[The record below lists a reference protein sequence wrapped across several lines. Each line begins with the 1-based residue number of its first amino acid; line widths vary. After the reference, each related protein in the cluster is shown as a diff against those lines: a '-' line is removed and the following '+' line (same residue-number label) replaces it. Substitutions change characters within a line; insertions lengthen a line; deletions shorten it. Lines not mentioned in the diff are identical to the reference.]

1 MTSRKFI
8 FRNISL
14 IPLLLFSNLLLSTIV
29 VDGKLDEEEWKSA
42 QKITK
47 FYQVMPF
54 TLEEPEQSTIV
65 LVYETEEGL
74 FVGYKNYQPTET
86 MRVQQHERDADDAN
100 ADKVGMSVDFDG
112 DSLMAYSFTVSLGGS
127 LWDAVYRN
135 ENESKKDWDA
145 DWVAKTSISEDVWYA
160 EFFIPWTVAPMKT
173 QTGDQ
178 RKIKISFWRMSLEIS
193 KAFATIKSNPRR
205 STFISTFN
213 ELNIKNFDV
222 SNLDF
227 FPYITASNE
236 KTSNDTDTKVGA
248 EVFWKIDSGS
258 QLNVALNP
266 DFGQVESDDVV
277 INFSA
282 METFYADK
290 RPFFSENQSMFD
302 VDGYRFLYVIN
313 TRRIGASPDYNCSD
327 YSSELEALCSSSQE
341 GNTDINLA
349 FRYTKVGQGYDL
361 GFLGAFESD
370 EAFSQG
376 RDYFA
381 TRYRVKKENL
391 SFGYLGT
398 FTKNEVL
405 GRNANVNTVDMVYL
419 PTEDF
424 RLYAILLNSIVE
436 DNKGYGLRISI
447 RKQVNQDLSTGLGIY
462 YLDKNLDINDMGYL
476 MRNDWI
482 MIGGRTQLQKTDFNK
497 TSKTLMRTYQHSY
510 GCRALSNGDKEGCFS
525 GFEIK
530 NQFKNTSQIETEVFF
545 RTNGRDNLITRGSE
559 LAPYIKLPQNYGID
573 FKYVGQ
579 KNKFWQWDLFAQRS
593 KGSEYS
599 SDLGWRNKYYSSV
612 KVFPLPNLTL
622 RLSYSHEKE
631 ANWLNW
637 IQDNLLGVYEKT
649 QRNTN
654 FSIKYF
660 KGNQHELRVKT
671 QLVAFTAKDPHA
683 YLGSID
689 GRLNED
695 STYLNP
701 FSLGQLAFQ
710 VRYRYEIMPLAY
722 LYAVYTRGGKIYEAD
737 EEDDLG
743 TLYKR
748 PWEEPTKDNFTL
760 KVRYR
765 F

>member
-65 LVYETEEGL
+65 LVYETEKGL

-145 DWVAKTSISEDVWYA
+145 DWVAKTSVSEDVWYA

>member
-1 MTSRKFI
+1 MTSGKFI

-54 TLEEPEQSTIV
+54 TLEEPEQSTVV

-86 MRVQQHERDADDAN
+86 MRAQQHERDADDAN

-145 DWVAKTSISEDVWYA
+145 DWVAKTSVSEDVWYA

-327 YSSELEALCSSSQE
+327 YTSELEALCSSSQE

>member
-1 MTSRKFI
+1 MTSRKAI

-14 IPLLLFSNLLLSTIV
+14 FPILLFSNFLLSTIV

-47 FYQVMPF
+47 FYQVLPF
-54 TLEEPEQSTIV
+54 TLEEPEQSTVV

-178 RKIKISFWRMSLEIS
+178 RKIKISFWRKSLEIL

-236 KTSNDTDTKVGA
+236 KTSNDTDTKAGA

-327 YSSELEALCSSSQE
+327 YSSELEALCSSNQE

-381 TRYRVKKENL
+381 TRYRIKKENL

-405 GRNANVNTVDMVYL
+405 GRNANVNTVDMVYR

-593 KGSEYS
+593 KGSEHS

-710 VRYRYEIMPLAY
+710 IRYRYEIMPLAY

-737 EEDDLG
+737 EEDNLG

>member
-1 MTSRKFI
+1 MTSRKVI

-14 IPLLLFSNLLLSTIV
+14 IPLFLFSNLLLSAIV
-29 VDGKLDEEEWKSA
+29 VDGKLEEEEWKSA

-54 TLEEPEQSTIV
+54 TLEEPEQSTVV
-65 LVYETEEGL
+65 LVFETEEGL

-86 MRVQQHERDADDAN
+86 MRAQQHERDADDAN

-135 ENESKKDWDA
+135 ENDGKKDWDA
-145 DWVAKTSISEDVWYA
+145 DWVAKTSLSEDVWYA

-178 RKIKISFWRMSLEIS
+178 RKIKISFWRKSLEIS

-236 KTSNDTDTKVGA
+236 KTLNDTDTKVGA

-462 YLDKNLDINDMGYL
+462 YLDKDLDINDMGYL
-476 MRNDWI
+476 MRNDWF

-497 TSKTLMRTYQHSY
+497 TSNTLVRTYQHSY
-510 GCRALSNGDKEGCFS
+510 GCRTLSNGDKEGCFS

-631 ANWLNW
+631 TNWLNW

-671 QLVAFTAKDPHA
+671 QLVAFTAKDPLA

-695 STYLNP
+695 STHLNP

-710 VRYRYEIMPLAY
+710 VRNRYEIMPLAY

-748 PWEEPTKDNFTL
+748 PWEDPTKDNFTL

>member
-1 MTSRKFI
+1 MTSRKVI
-8 FRNISL
+8 FRHISL
-14 IPLLLFSNLLLSTIV
+14 IPLLFFSNLLLSTIV

-54 TLEEPEQSTIV
+54 TLEEPEQSTVV

-74 FVGYKNYQPTET
+74 FVGYKNYQPSET
-86 MRVQQHERDADDAN
+86 MRAQQHERDADDAN

-112 DSLMAYSFTVSLGGS
+112 DSLIAYAFTVSLGGS

-135 ENESKKDWDA
+135 ENDSKKDWDA
-145 DWVAKTSISEDVWYA
+145 DWVAKTSVSEDVWYA

-205 STFISTFN
+205 SRFISTFN
-213 ELNIKNFDV
+213 ELDIKNFEV
-222 SNLDF
+222 SNVDF

-236 KTSNDTDTKVGA
+236 KTLNDTDIKVGA

-258 QLNVALNP
+258 QLNMAFNP

-327 YSSELEALCSSSQE
+327 YSSELEALCSSNQE

-370 EAFSQG
+370 EAFSEG

-398 FTKNEVL
+398 FTKNKVL
-405 GRNANVNTVDMVYL
+405 DRNANVNTVDMVYQ
-419 PTEDF
+419 PTEDL
-424 RLYAILLNSIVE
+424 RLYALLLNSIVE

-447 RKQVNQDLSTGLGIY
+447 RKQVNRDLSTGLGIY
-462 YLDKNLDINDMGYL
+462 YLDKDLDINDMGYL

-545 RTNGRDNLITRGSE
+545 RTNGRDNLITRGSK

-573 FKYVGQ
+573 FKYIGQ

-599 SDLGWRNKYYSSV
+599 SDLGWRNKYYSSI

-622 RLSYSHEKE
+622 RLSHSHEKE

-637 IQDNLLGVYEKT
+637 IQGNLLGAYEKT

-671 QLVAFTAKDPHA
+671 QLVAFTAKDPQA

-710 VRYRYEIMPLAY
+710 IRYRYEIMPLAY

-748 PWEEPTKDNFTL
+748 PWEDPSKDNFTV

>member
-1 MTSRKFI
+1 MTSRKVI

-14 IPLLLFSNLLLSTIV
+14 IPLFLFSNLLLSAIV
-29 VDGKLDEEEWKSA
+29 VDGKLEEEEWKSA

-54 TLEEPEQSTIV
+54 TLEEPEQSTVV

-74 FVGYKNYQPTET
+74 FVGYKNYQPSET
-86 MRVQQHERDADDAN
+86 MRAQQHERDADDAN

-135 ENESKKDWDA
+135 ENDGKKDWDA
-145 DWVAKTSISEDVWYA
+145 DWVAKTSVSEDIWYA

-173 QTGDQ
+173 QAGDQ

-213 ELNIKNFDV
+213 ELNIKNFNV

-236 KTSNDTDTKVGA
+236 KTSKDTDTKVGA

-370 EAFSQG
+370 EAFSEG

-405 GRNANVNTVDMVYL
+405 DRNANVNTVDMVYQ
-419 PTEDF
+419 PTEDL
-424 RLYAILLNSIVE
+424 RLYALLLNSIVE

-462 YLDKNLDINDMGYL
+462 YLDKDLDINDMGYL

-545 RTNGRDNLITRGSE
+545 RTKGRDNLITRGSE

-573 FKYVGQ
+573 FKYIGQ

-599 SDLGWRNKYYSSV
+599 SDLGWRNKYYSSI

-622 RLSYSHEKE
+622 RLSHSHEKE

-637 IQDNLLGVYEKT
+637 IQGNLLGAYEKT

-671 QLVAFTAKDPHA
+671 QLVAFTAKDPQA

-710 VRYRYEIMPLAY
+710 IRYRYEIMPLAY

>member
-1 MTSRKFI
+1 
-8 FRNISL
+8 
-14 IPLLLFSNLLLSTIV
+14 
-29 VDGKLDEEEWKSA
+29 
-42 QKITK
+42 
-47 FYQVMPF
+47 
-54 TLEEPEQSTIV
+54 
-65 LVYETEEGL
+65 
-74 FVGYKNYQPTET
+74 
-86 MRVQQHERDADDAN
+86 
-100 ADKVGMSVDFDG
+100 
-112 DSLMAYSFTVSLGGS
+112 
-127 LWDAVYRN
+127 
-135 ENESKKDWDA
+135 
-145 DWVAKTSISEDVWYA
+145 
-160 EFFIPWTVAPMKT
+160 
-173 QTGDQ
+173 
-178 RKIKISFWRMSLEIS
+178 
-193 KAFATIKSNPRR
+193 
-205 STFISTFN
+205 
-213 ELNIKNFDV
+213 
-222 SNLDF
+222 
-227 FPYITASNE
+227 
-236 KTSNDTDTKVGA
+236 
-248 EVFWKIDSGS
+248 
-258 QLNVALNP
+258 
-266 DFGQVESDDVV
+266 
-277 INFSA
+277 
-282 METFYADK
+282 
-290 RPFFSENQSMFD
+290 
-302 VDGYRFLYVIN
+302 
-313 TRRIGASPDYNCSD
+313 
-327 YSSELEALCSSSQE
+327 
-341 GNTDINLA
+341 
-349 FRYTKVGQGYDL
+349 
-361 GFLGAFESD
+361 
-370 EAFSQG
+370 
-376 RDYFA
+376 
-381 TRYRVKKENL
+381 
-391 SFGYLGT
+391 
-398 FTKNEVL
+398 
-405 GRNANVNTVDMVYL
+405 
-419 PTEDF
+419 
-424 RLYAILLNSIVE
+424 YAILLNSIVE
-436 DNKGYGLRISI
+436 DNKGYGLRVSI
-447 RKQVNQDLSTGLGIY
+447 RKQLNQDLSTGLGIY
-462 YLDKNLDINDMGYL
+462 YLDKDLDINDMGYL

-482 MIGGRTQLQKTDFNK
+482 MIGGRTQLQKTDFNT

-695 STYLNP
+695 STHLNP

>member
-1 MTSRKFI
+1 MTSRKAI

-14 IPLLLFSNLLLSTIV
+14 IPILLFSNFLLSTIV

-47 FYQVMPF
+47 FYQVLPF
-54 TLEEPEQSTIV
+54 TLEEPEQSTVV

-178 RKIKISFWRMSLEIS
+178 RKIKISFWRKSLEIL

-236 KTSNDTDTKVGA
+236 KTSNDTDTKAGA

-327 YSSELEALCSSSQE
+327 YSSELEALCSSNQE

-405 GRNANVNTVDMVYL
+405 GRNANVNTVDMVYR

-559 LAPYIKLPQNYGID
+559 LAPYIKLPQNYGIE

-593 KGSEYS
+593 KGSEHS

-737 EEDDLG
+737 EEDNLG

>member
-29 VDGKLDEEEWKSA
+29 VDGKLDEEEWNSA

-193 KAFATIKSNPRR
+193 KGFATIKSNPRR

-236 KTSNDTDTKVGA
+236 KTSNDTDIKAGA

-436 DNKGYGLRISI
+436 DNKGYGLRVSI
-447 RKQVNQDLSTGLGIY
+447 RKQLNQDLSTGLGIY
-462 YLDKNLDINDMGYL
+462 YLDKDLDINDMGYL

-482 MIGGRTQLQKTDFNK
+482 MIGGRTQLQKTDFNT
-497 TSKTLMRTYQHSY
+497 TSNTLVRTYQHSY
-510 GCRALSNGDKEGCFS
+510 GCR
-525 GFEIK
+525 
-530 NQFKNTSQIETEVFF
+530 T
-545 RTNGRDNLITRGSE
+545 
-559 LAPYIKLPQNYGID
+559 
-573 FKYVGQ
+573 
-579 KNKFWQWDLFAQRS
+579 
-593 KGSEYS
+593 
-599 SDLGWRNKYYSSV
+599 
-612 KVFPLPNLTL
+612 
-622 RLSYSHEKE
+622 
-631 ANWLNW
+631 
-637 IQDNLLGVYEKT
+637 
-649 QRNTN
+649 
-654 FSIKYF
+654 
-660 KGNQHELRVKT
+660 
-671 QLVAFTAKDPHA
+671 
-683 YLGSID
+683 
-689 GRLNED
+689 
-695 STYLNP
+695 
-701 FSLGQLAFQ
+701 
-710 VRYRYEIMPLAY
+710 
-722 LYAVYTRGGKIYEAD
+722 
-737 EEDDLG
+737 
-743 TLYKR
+743 
-748 PWEEPTKDNFTL
+748 
-760 KVRYR
+760 
-765 F
+765 

>member
-74 FVGYKNYQPTET
+74 FVGYKNYQPSET
-86 MRVQQHERDADDAN
+86 LRAQQHERDADDAN

-135 ENESKKDWDA
+135 ENDGKKDWDA
-145 DWVAKTSISEDVWYA
+145 DWVAKTSVSEDVWYA

-370 EAFSQG
+370 EAFSEG

-405 GRNANVNTVDMVYL
+405 GRNANVNTVDMVYR

-447 RKQVNQDLSTGLGIY
+447 RKQLNQDLSTGLGIY
-462 YLDKNLDINDMGYL
+462 YLDKDLDINDMGYL

-497 TSKTLMRTYQHSY
+497 TSKTLMRTYHHSY
-510 GCRALSNGDKEGCFS
+510 GCRALSNGDKEGCFT

-559 LAPYIKLPQNYGID
+559 LAPYIKLPQNYGIE
-573 FKYVGQ
+573 FKYVGR

-637 IQDNLLGVYEKT
+637 IQDNFLGAYEKT

-660 KGNQHELRVKT
+660 KGNQHELRVKA

-689 GRLNED
+689 GRLNEV
-695 STYLNP
+695 STHLNP

-710 VRYRYEIMPLAY
+710 IRYRYEIMPLAY

-748 PWEEPTKDNFTL
+748 PWEDPSKDNFTV

>member
-213 ELNIKNFDV
+213 ELHIKNFDV
-222 SNLDF
+222 SNVDF

-327 YSSELEALCSSSQE
+327 YSSELEALCSLSQE

>member
-65 LVYETEEGL
+65 LVHETEKGL

-86 MRVQQHERDADDAN
+86 MRAQQHERDADDAN

-145 DWVAKTSISEDVWYA
+145 DWVAKTSASEDVWYA

-213 ELNIKNFDV
+213 ELNLKNFDV

-327 YSSELEALCSSSQE
+327 YSSELEALCSSNQE

-737 EEDDLG
+737 EEDNLG

>member
-1 MTSRKFI
+1 MTSRKAI

-14 IPLLLFSNLLLSTIV
+14 IPILLFSNFLLSTIV

-47 FYQVMPF
+47 FYQVLPF
-54 TLEEPEQSTIV
+54 TLEEPEQSTVV

-178 RKIKISFWRMSLEIS
+178 RKIKISFWRKSLEIL

-236 KTSNDTDTKVGA
+236 KTSNDTDTKAGA

-327 YSSELEALCSSSQE
+327 YSSELEALCSSNQE

-405 GRNANVNTVDMVYL
+405 GRNANVNTVDMVYQS
-419 PTEDF
+419 TEDF

-593 KGSEYS
+593 KGSEHS

-710 VRYRYEIMPLAY
+710 IRYRYEIMPLAY

-737 EEDDLG
+737 EEDNLG

>member
-1 MTSRKFI
+1 MTSRKVI

-14 IPLLLFSNLLLSTIV
+14 IPLFLFSNLLLSAIV
-29 VDGKLDEEEWKSA
+29 VDGKLEEEEWKSA

-54 TLEEPEQSTIV
+54 TLEEPEQSTVV
-65 LVYETEEGL
+65 LVFETEEGL

-86 MRVQQHERDADDAN
+86 MRAQQHERDADDAN

-135 ENESKKDWDA
+135 ENDGKKDWDA
-145 DWVAKTSISEDVWYA
+145 DWVAKTSVSEDVWYA

-213 ELNIKNFDV
+213 ELHIKNFDV
-222 SNLDF
+222 SNVDF

-573 FKYVGQ
+573 FKYIGQ
-579 KNKFWQWDLFAQRS
+579 KNKFWQWTLFAQRS
-593 KGSEYS
+593 KGSENS
-599 SDLGWRNKYYSSV
+599 SDLGWRNKYYSSI
-612 KVFPLPNLTL
+612 KVFPLSNLTL

-637 IQDNLLGVYEKT
+637 IQDNLLGAYEKT

>member
-42 QKITK
+42 QKVTK

-193 KAFATIKSNPRR
+193 KGFATIKSNPRR

-236 KTSNDTDTKVGA
+236 KTSNDTDIKAGA

-462 YLDKNLDINDMGYL
+462 YLDKDLDINDMGYL
-476 MRNDWI
+476 MRNDWF

-497 TSKTLMRTYQHSY
+497 TSNTLVRTYQHSY
-510 GCRALSNGDKEGCFS
+510 GCRTLSNGDKEGCFS

-637 IQDNLLGVYEKT
+637 IQDNLLGAYEKT

-689 GRLNED
+689 GKLNEV
-695 STYLNP
+695 STYLTP

>member
-1 MTSRKFI
+1 MTSRKVI

-14 IPLLLFSNLLLSTIV
+14 IPLFLFSNLLLSAIV
-29 VDGKLDEEEWKSA
+29 VDGKLEEEEWKSA

-74 FVGYKNYQPTET
+74 FVGYKNYQPSET
-86 MRVQQHERDADDAN
+86 MRAQQHERDADDAN

-135 ENESKKDWDA
+135 ENDGKKDWDA
-145 DWVAKTSISEDVWYA
+145 DWVAKTSVSEDVWYA

-370 EAFSQG
+370 EAFSEG

-405 GRNANVNTVDMVYL
+405 GRNANVNTVDMVYR

-462 YLDKNLDINDMGYL
+462 YLDKDLDINDMGYL

-559 LAPYIKLPQNYGID
+559 LAPYIKLPQNYGIE
-573 FKYVGQ
+573 FKYVGR

-637 IQDNLLGVYEKT
+637 IQDNFLGAYEKT

-660 KGNQHELRVKT
+660 KGNQHELRVKA

-689 GRLNED
+689 GRLNEV
-695 STYLNP
+695 STYLTP

-710 VRYRYEIMPLAY
+710 IRYRYEIMPLAY

-748 PWEEPTKDNFTL
+748 PWEDPSKDNFTV

>member
-54 TLEEPEQSTIV
+54 TLEEPEQSTVV

-86 MRVQQHERDADDAN
+86 MRAQQHERDADDAN

-145 DWVAKTSISEDVWYA
+145 DWVAKTSVSEDVWYA

>member
-1 MTSRKFI
+1 MSISTNELRGHLAMLAFSGLVAGSFALGIRVANDISPAAFTLIRFVIAVSILATFI
-8 FRNISL
+8 LAKTGFTKSVLKSPWRFFVLGGCMAVYFVLMFEGLKIASSVSL
-14 IPLLLFSNLLLSTIV
+14 AAVFTFAPLLSGFFGYVLMR
-29 VDGKLDEEEWKSA
+29 
-42 QKITK
+42 QK
-47 FYQVMPF
+47 
-54 TLEEPEQSTIV
+54 
-65 LVYETEEGL
+65 
-74 FVGYKNYQPTET
+74 
-86 MRVQQHERDADDAN
+86 
-100 ADKVGMSVDFDG
+100 
-112 DSLMAYSFTVSLGGS
+112 
-127 LWDAVYRN
+127 
-135 ENESKKDWDA
+135 
-145 DWVAKTSISEDVWYA
+145 
-160 EFFIPWTVAPMKT
+160 
-173 QTGDQ
+173 
-178 RKIKISFWRMSLEIS
+178 MSLSILI
-193 KAFATIKSNPRR
+193 ALI
-205 STFISTFN
+205 IGG
-213 ELNIKNFDV
+213 
-222 SNLDF
+222 
-227 FPYITASNE
+227 
-236 KTSNDTDTKVGA
+236 VGA
-248 EVFWKIDSGS
+248 LWVVF
-258 QLNVALNP
+258 
-266 DFGQVESDDVV
+266 
-277 INFSA
+277 
-282 METFYADK
+282 
-290 RPFFSENQSMFD
+290 
-302 VDGYRFLYVIN
+302 
-313 TRRIGASPDYNCSD
+313 
-327 YSSELEALCSSSQE
+327 E

-405 GRNANVNTVDMVYL
+405 GRNANVNTVDMVYR

-447 RKQVNQDLSTGLGIY
+447 RKQLNQDLSTGLGIY

-573 FKYVGQ
+573 FKYIGQ
-579 KNKFWQWDLFAQRS
+579 KNKFWQWTLFAQRS
-593 KGSEYS
+593 KGSENS
-599 SDLGWRNKYYSSV
+599 SDLGWRNKYYSSI

-637 IQDNLLGVYEKT
+637 IQDNFIGAYEKT

-695 STYLNP
+695 STHLNP

>member
-1 MTSRKFI
+1 MTSRKAI

-14 IPLLLFSNLLLSTIV
+14 IPILLFSNFLLSTIV

-47 FYQVMPF
+47 FYQVLPF
-54 TLEEPEQSTIV
+54 TLEEPEQSTVV

-178 RKIKISFWRMSLEIS
+178 RKIKISFWRKSLEIL

-236 KTSNDTDTKVGA
+236 KTSNDTDTKAGA

-327 YSSELEALCSSSQE
+327 YSSELEALCSSNQE

-405 GRNANVNTVDMVYL
+405 GRNANVNTVDMVYR

-447 RKQVNQDLSTGLGIY
+447 RKQLNQDLSTGLGIY
-462 YLDKNLDINDMGYL
+462 YLDRDLDINDMGYL

-593 KGSEYS
+593 KGSEHS

-637 IQDNLLGVYEKT
+637 IQDNFLGAYEKT

-689 GRLNED
+689 GRLNEV
-695 STYLNP
+695 STHLNP

-710 VRYRYEIMPLAY
+710 IRYRYEIMPLAY

-748 PWEEPTKDNFTL
+748 PWEDPTKDNFTL

>member
-65 LVYETEEGL
+65 LVHETEKGL

-86 MRVQQHERDADDAN
+86 MRAQQHERDADDAN

-145 DWVAKTSISEDVWYA
+145 DWVAKTSVSEDVWYA

>member
-1 MTSRKFI
+1 MTSRKAI

-14 IPLLLFSNLLLSTIV
+14 IPILLFSNFLLSTIV

-47 FYQVMPF
+47 FYQVLPF
-54 TLEEPEQSTIV
+54 TLEEPEQSTVV

-178 RKIKISFWRMSLEIS
+178 RKIKISFWRKSLEIL

-236 KTSNDTDTKVGA
+236 KTSNDTDTKAGA

-327 YSSELEALCSSSQE
+327 YSSELEALCSSNQE

-405 GRNANVNTVDMVYL
+405 GRNANVNTVDMVYR

-462 YLDKNLDINDMGYL
+462 YLDKDLDINDMGYL

-593 KGSEYS
+593 KGSEHS

-737 EEDDLG
+737 EEDNLG

>member
-236 KTSNDTDTKVGA
+236 KTSNDTDIKAGA

-327 YSSELEALCSSSQE
+327 YSSELEALCSSSKE

-462 YLDKNLDINDMGYL
+462 YLDKDLDINDMGYL
-476 MRNDWI
+476 MRNDWF

-497 TSKTLMRTYQHSY
+497 TSNTLVRTYQHSY
-510 GCRALSNGDKEGCFS
+510 GCRTLSNGDKEGCFS

-695 STYLNP
+695 SAYLNP

>member
-14 IPLLLFSNLLLSTIV
+14 IPLLLFSNLLLSAIV
-29 VDGKLDEEEWKSA
+29 VDGKLEEEEWKSA

-86 MRVQQHERDADDAN
+86 MRAQQHERDADDAN

>member
-1 MTSRKFI
+1 MTSRKVI

-14 IPLLLFSNLLLSTIV
+14 IPLFLFSNLLLSAIV
-29 VDGKLDEEEWKSA
+29 VDGKLEEEEWKSA

-54 TLEEPEQSTIV
+54 TLEEPEQSTVV

-74 FVGYKNYQPTET
+74 FVGYKNYQPSET
-86 MRVQQHERDADDAN
+86 MRAQQHERDADDAN

-135 ENESKKDWDA
+135 ENDGKKDWDA
-145 DWVAKTSISEDVWYA
+145 DWVAKTSVSEDVWYA

-370 EAFSQG
+370 EAFSEG

-405 GRNANVNTVDMVYL
+405 GRNANVNTVDMVYR

-447 RKQVNQDLSTGLGIY
+447 RKQLNQDLSTGLGIY
-462 YLDKNLDINDMGYL
+462 YLDKDLDINDMGYL

-510 GCRALSNGDKEGCFS
+510 GCRALSNGDKEGCFT

-559 LAPYIKLPQNYGID
+559 LAPYIKLPQNYGIE
-573 FKYVGQ
+573 FKYVGR

-612 KVFPLPNLTL
+612 KVFPLSNLTL

-637 IQDNLLGVYEKT
+637 IQDNFLGAYEKT

-660 KGNQHELRVKT
+660 KGNQHELRVKA
-671 QLVAFTAKDPHA
+671 QLIAFTAKDPHA

-689 GRLNED
+689 GRLNEV
-695 STYLNP
+695 STHLNP

-710 VRYRYEIMPLAY
+710 IRYRYEIMPLAY

-748 PWEEPTKDNFTL
+748 PWEDPSKDNFTV

>member
-1 MTSRKFI
+1 MTSRKAI

-14 IPLLLFSNLLLSTIV
+14 IPILLFSNFLLSTIV

-47 FYQVMPF
+47 FYQVLPF
-54 TLEEPEQSTIV
+54 TLEEPEQSTVV

-178 RKIKISFWRMSLEIS
+178 RKIKISFWRKSLEIL

-236 KTSNDTDTKVGA
+236 KTSNDTDTKAGA

-327 YSSELEALCSSSQE
+327 YSSELEALCSSNQE

-405 GRNANVNTVDMVYL
+405 GRNANVNTVDMVYR

-737 EEDDLG
+737 EEDNLG

>member
-1 MTSRKFI
+1 MTSRKVI

-14 IPLLLFSNLLLSTIV
+14 IPLFLFSNLLLSAIV
-29 VDGKLDEEEWKSA
+29 VDGKLEEEEWKSA

-54 TLEEPEQSTIV
+54 TLEEPEQSTVV

-86 MRVQQHERDADDAN
+86 MRAQQHERDADDAN

-193 KAFATIKSNPRR
+193 KGFATIKSNPRR

-462 YLDKNLDINDMGYL
+462 YLDKDLDINDMGYL
-476 MRNDWI
+476 MRNDWF

-497 TSKTLMRTYQHSY
+497 TSNTLMRTYQHSY

-637 IQDNLLGVYEKT
+637 IQDNLLGAYEKT